1 MIAIAQIAAETDP
14 CRTSADT
21 EGARRCLV
29 TGVSAPRAGLI
40 RFVAGPDG
48 TVVPDLGEKLP
59 GRGLWVAADRAAL
72 ERADARAF
80 ARANHGAVKVP
91 GDLAAQVEAGL
102 LRRLIDYLGIARRAG
117 ALVAGYEKSRSAL
130 KAGGARLLIAAHDGA
145 DDGRGKLRAL
155 APDLAEMTA
164 LSALEIGAALGRDGV
179 VHAVVTNTRLAAVIA
194 REAARLAGVR
204 GETREMHPDAV
215 LDKVDTI

>member
-1 MIAIAQIAAETDP
+1 MIAIAQIVAETDP
-14 CRTSADT
+14 CRTPADT

-102 LRRLIDYLGIARRAG
+102 LRRLIDYLGIAESVPMTTRSGRMKSPIAEPS
-117 ALVAGYEKSRSAL
+117 AIWSSRSCRRRL
-130 KAGGARLLIAAHDGA
+130 IPLVLPAGG
-145 DDGRGKLRAL
+145 
-155 APDLAEMTA
+155 
-164 LSALEIGAALGRDGV
+164 
-179 VHAVVTNTRLAAVIA
+179 
-194 REAARLAGVR
+194 
-204 GETREMHPDAV
+204 
-215 LDKVDTI
+215 